1 MIDHVELS
9 QGSGMMSMSVWKAL
23 SPNPTGYFQDLNVTL
38 AGKTGTAQQSKNR
51 ANHSLFIGYAPADKP
66 QIAWAIRIANGY
78 ASTNSELVA
87 KDILNYYFGLKDETE
102 ILTGQASTASNSNA
116 GTD

>member
-1 MIDHVELS
+1 MPYGRRYHQIQLGHFP
-9 QGSGMMSMSVWKAL
+9 GSERYTCS
-23 SPNPTGYFQDLNVTL
+23 
-38 AGKTGTAQQSKNR
+38 KTGTAQQVKNR
-51 ANHSLFIGYAPADKP
+51 ANHSLFIGYAPADNP

-102 ILTGQASTASNSNA
+102 ILTGQASSASNSNA